1 MRTQSGAL
9 SLKTSA
15 RSQSQERDLDFFLE
29 IVCTML

>member
-15 RSQSQERDLDFFLE
+15 WSWSHERDLDFFLE